1 MEKIG
6 EMSLGKCVVSR
17 SYFVKSKVKDCK
29 VASSNTSC
37 LKAHAGFF
45 RLLMKGIFDTYVLFY
60 FSTRDSTRGSQKEYR
75 HKQSRIVSYSPLALL
90 HMTNLYGAP
99 YHGL

>member
-1 MEKIG
+1 MPSWG
-6 EMSLGKCVVSR
+6 PNLGLKWAVLGAVPSR
-17 SYFVKSKVKDCK
+17 E
-29 VASSNTSC
+29 
-37 LKAHAGFF
+37 
-45 RLLMKGIFDTYVLFY
+45 
-60 FSTRDSTRGSQKEYR
+60 SQKEYR